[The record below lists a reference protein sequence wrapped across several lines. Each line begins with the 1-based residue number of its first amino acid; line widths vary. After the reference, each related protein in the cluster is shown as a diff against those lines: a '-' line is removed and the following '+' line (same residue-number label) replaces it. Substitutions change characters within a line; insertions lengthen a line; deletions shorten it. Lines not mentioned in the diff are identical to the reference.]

1 MDDKQ
6 KEILREKFK
15 KASEFIKK
23 HKNTILEVTRTEE
36 FVKYVFGN
44 ADKET

>member
-15 KASEFIKK
+15 KASEFMKK
-23 HKNTILEVTRTEE
+23 HKDTILEVTRTEE
-36 FVKYVFGN
+36 FVKYVLGIT
-44 ADKET
+44 DKET

>member
-6 KEILREKFK
+6 KEILREKVK

-23 HKNTILEVTRTEE
+23 HKNTILEATRTEE

-44 ADKET
+44 TDKET